1 MTTQNNIPLSL
12 YIHLPWCVKKCP
24 YCDFNSHLGKL
35 IPEKEY
41 INTLITDLKID
52 LELSNNRKIETIFI
66 GGGTPSLF
74 SGDSIQELLDRINQL
89 VSIDKTAEI
98 TLEANPGTI
107 DIKNFIQYRQAG
119 INRLSLGI
127 QSFNAQHL
135 KKLGRIH
142 NADEALHAIEY
153 ARTAG
158 FKNINLD
165 LMFGLPEQSIDAGL
179 QDLQHAILQKPEHI
193 SWYQLTLEP
202 NTVFYKH
209 PPSLP
214 TEDYIAELHSLG
226 QNLLAENNYQQ
237 YEISAYAKPNSQCKH
252 NINYWQFGDYLGIG
266 AGAHGKITCMHSKKI
281 LRRQKYKLPRAY
293 MAKIFSD
300 AQDIKIDQA
309 TCIFEFMLNALRL
322 TQSLSFDLFSE
333 RTRLPIDVLI
343 PYLQQAKSQNF
354 ITYNHKMLIVTAHGR
369 RYLNNLLEIFL
380 P

>member
-322 TQSLSFDLFSE
+322 TQS
-333 RTRLPIDVLI
+333 
-343 PYLQQAKSQNF
+343 
-354 ITYNHKMLIVTAHGR
+354 
-369 RYLNNLLEIFL
+369 
-380 P
+380 